1 MVAAPARPGT
11 RRARG
16 RGQADM
22 AGRFFDQWQVGDR
35 IEHEIRRTVT
45 ETDNLLF
52 STMTH
57 NPQPLHIDAEA
68 ARASEFGQILV
79 NGTFT
84 FALMVGLSVG
94 ETTLGTLVANLGYD
108 KLVMPRPVFIG
119 DTMRATSEV
128 VALKPSGSRPGAGIV
143 TFRHELIN
151 QRDEVVCS
159 CLRSAMVKR
168 APA

>member
-1 MVAAPARPGT
+1 
-11 RRARG
+11 
-16 RGQADM
+16 M
-22 AGRFFDQWQVGDR
+22 AGKHFDEWQVGER

-57 NPQPLHIDAEA
+57 NPQPLHLDIEA

-94 ETTLGTLVANLGYD
+94 DTTLGTLVANLGYD
-108 KLVMPRPVFIG
+108 RLVMPRPVFIG
-119 DTMRATSEV
+119 DTLHATTEV
-128 VALKPSGSRPGAGIV
+128 KELRESRSRPDAGIV
-143 TFRHELIN
+143 TFVHELIN
-151 QRDEVVCS
+151 QRGEVVCR
-159 CLRSAMVKR
+159 CERSALLKKR
-168 APA
+168 VA

>member
-1 MVAAPARPGT
+1 
-11 RRARG
+11 
-16 RGQADM
+16 M
-22 AGRFFDQWQVGDR
+22 AGKHFDEWQVGMR

-68 ARASEFGQILV
+68 ARESEFGQILV

-94 ETTLGTLVANLGYD
+94 DTTLGTLVANLGYD
-108 KLVMPRPVFIG
+108 KLVMPKPVFIG
-119 DTMRATSEV
+119 DTMRASSEV
-128 VALKPSGSRPGAGIV
+128 VELKESKSRPSAGIV

-151 QRDEVVCS
+151 QRGEVVCS
-159 CLRSAMVKR
+159 CLRTALLKRSA
-168 APA
+168 A